1 MQSVDNRM
9 PAEVSK
15 PRKKPPRITFSQI
28 LGEILLSL
36 GALALLFAFYE
47 SYWTNI
53 ESGRQQD
60 EANQLLEESWS
71 VPEGERV
78 NPRQALNPQLGEAF
92 ARMYIPTFGSDFH
105 FAVIEGTTESE
116 LVAGPGRYTDSQMS
130 GQPGNFALAGH
141 RVGKGAPF
149 NDLDNL
155 NSCDAIVMETAT
167 SWDVYRVMPL
177 SGDAPT
183 RQGEAADCFTEQQTE
198 RMVSGQYATV
208 QGRYITTPN
217 HVEVINPVPGF
228 VETAVQDGLESLIT
242 LTTCHPQFSA
252 AERMIV
258 HGMLVE
264 SIAKTGGERPAVLEE
279 S

>member
-1 MQSVDNRM
+1 MPVD
-9 PAEVSK
+9 
-15 PRKKPPRITFSQI
+15 RKGRAPETRPRITFSQVI
-28 LGEILLSL
+28 GELLL
-36 GALALLFAFYE
+36 TFGALALAFAFYE
-47 SYWTNI
+47 SFWTNI

-71 VPEGERV
+71 VEEGQRI
-78 NPRQALNPQLGEAF
+78 NPRQLLNPELGTAF
-92 ARMYIPTFGSDFH
+92 ARMYIPSFGSDFH

-116 LVAGPGRYTDSQMS
+116 LIAGPGRYTDSQMS

-155 NSCDAIVMETAT
+155 QACDAIVMETAT
-167 SWDVYRVMPL
+167 SWDVYRVMPI
-177 SGDAPT
+177 SGDATT
-183 RQGEAADCFTEQQTE
+183 RREEAVECFTEQQTE
-198 RMVSGQYATV
+198 RMANGDYSSV
-208 QGRYITTPN
+208 QGRYITTPD

-228 VETAVQDGLESLIT
+228 VETTVAEGTESLIT

-264 SIAKTGGERPAVLEE
+264 SITKIDGERPAALEE